1 MEKKVLMIIKDQKEA
16 NQLSLLLSDNQYH
29 PHTVD
34 RLEGLDQIIN
44 KFSCNTAIL
53 DLDSISVD
61 NRALREL
68 TIKYSQIS
76 FLCISKDRFHPELKD
91 AISYHVYACLNKP
104 LDNDELLY
112 WLRCIE
118 DKESDAASNTKNIK
132 EPN

>member
-1 MEKKVLMIIKDQKEA
+1 MEKKVLMIINDQKEA
-16 NQLSLLLSDNQYH
+16 NQLSLFLSDNKYLS
-29 PHTVD
+29 HTID

-68 TIKYSQIS
+68 TVKYSQIC
-76 FLCISKDRFHPELKD
+76 FLCMSKDRFHPELKD
-91 AISYHVYACLNKP
+91 AICYHVYACMNKP

-118 DKESDAASNTKNIK
+118 GNESDVTSNTKNMK